1 MENSILHIIVE
12 FSISP
17 GPRPLW
23 CTGARL
29 PSRAQH
35 CSHIPS
41 WLGGFYHAV
50 APVPFTVS
58 GQQPRSSL
66 CFRFRP
72 GSPRFSRYKRD
83 ICPVQ
88 VFRAKATLEHY
99 SIPASLRRLQD
110 GSCHPPPE
118 RFTAGGVNH
127 ERNKR
132 NFISSKKKNCAT
144 TIATSTGGTENN
156 NHHKKTWREADKQH
170 LIFLHSH
177 CELCQDNK
185 DQPEP
190 FGRFYG

>member
-1 MENSILHIIVE
+1 MLGLCGAQEPGCQVELSIVLIYQVGWEAFITLWHLYP
-12 FSISP
+12 SP
-17 GPRPLW
+17 SSANNLVRVSAFGSGLAPRGSHG
-23 CTGARL
+23 TKETYA
-29 PSRAQH
+29 PSRF
-35 CSHIPS
+35 S
-41 WLGGFYHAV
+41 
-50 APVPFTVS
+50 AP
-58 GQQPRSSL
+58 
-66 CFRFRP
+66 
-72 GSPRFSRYKRD
+72 
-83 ICPVQ
+83 
-88 VFRAKATLEHY
+88 KATLEHY

-144 TIATSTGGTENN
+144 TIATATGGTENN

-190 FGRFYG
+190 FGRFYGWT